1 MLHCGLLGETL
12 GHSYSPMIHHAL
24 ADYDY
29 RLFEVP
35 KPELDAFLK
44 TGAWDGLNVTI
55 PYKKAVVPYCDAL
68 SEAAARLQS
77 VNTLVRQADGPLY
90 GDNTDLFGFLYMVR
104 RSGIDPAG
112 TKALVLGSGG
122 ASVTVKVALE
132 QLGASVTVISRS
144 GPDNY
149 DNLDRHADAQIIANT
164 TPLGMYPRN
173 GTAAVDLTRFPRCE
187 GVLDIVYNP
196 GLTALLLQAEQLGIP
211 HAGGRSPAFPLT
223 ILRWSG
229 WSIWSA
235 DICGISSSSECPAA
249 ASPPWRRLLAQSW
262 AGRCWRPTISS
273 RKGPECP
280 FRTSLPGTARP
291 VSGSWR
297 PRCWRTAASAPA
309 SSSPPAAAVSRGRKT
324 ILCSTRTAP
333 FSV

>member
-77 VNTLVRQADGPLY
+77 VNTLVRRADGTLY

-211 HAGGRSPAFPLT
+211 HAGGLSMLVAQAKR
-223 ILRWSG
+223 
-229 WSIWSA
+229 
-235 DICGISSSSECPAA
+235 SSEQFTGIPIDDSALE
-249 ASPPWRRLLAQSW
+249 WRRLLAQSW

>member
-68 SEAAARLQS
+68 SEAAAQLQS
-77 VNTLVRQADGPLY
+77 VNTLVRRADGMLY

-122 ASVTVKVALE
+122 ASVTVSSWAPPL
-132 QLGASVTVISRS
+132 RS
-144 GPDNY
+144 
-149 DNLDRHADAQIIANT
+149 
-164 TPLGMYPRN
+164 
-173 GTAAVDLTRFPRCE
+173 
-187 GVLDIVYNP
+187 
-196 GLTALLLQAEQLGIP
+196 
-211 HAGGRSPAFPLT
+211 SPAVGRT
-223 ILRWSG
+223 ITIIWIATPTRRSSPTPRRWG
-229 WSIWSA
+229 
-235 DICGISSSSECPAA
+235 CTPA
-249 ASPPWRRLLAQSW
+249 
-262 AGRCWRPTISS
+262 
-273 RKGPECP
+273 
-280 FRTSLPGTARP
+280 TARRR
-291 VSGSWR
+291 W
-297 PRCWRTAASAPA
+297 T
-309 SSSPPAAAVSRGRKT
+309 
-324 ILCSTRTAP
+324 
-333 FSV
+333 